1 MEIIKV
7 DRTRI
12 HLNYNLLKYLNHV
25 KQFEAIVWILIV
37 NRQTK
42 IAADDIFIF
51 YFYLLKKIRLDF
63 PCETSSLIFSEQ
75 QRKNIY
81 EFRLLQS

>member
-12 HLNYNLLKYLNHV
+12 HLNYKLLKYLNHL

-51 YFYLLKKIRLDF
+51 LLLSFKENKA
-63 PCETSSLIFSEQ
+63 
-75 QRKNIY
+75 
-81 EFRLLQS
+81 